1 MKLIV
6 KNIANLWFSADTPI
20 RQYKIKLHPEVW
32 AACQKVSRNFN
43 APSGAIRIEQY
54 RKSDKVA
61 FANAVLDVLDKS
73 NSPAKEDAPI
83 KVYDFA

>member
-32 AACQKVSRNFN
+32 AACQKVNRYFK
-43 APSGAIRIEQY
+43 APSGAVRVEQY

-61 FANAVLDVLDKS
+61 FANAVLDVLEKTDT
-73 NSPAKEDAPI
+73 PAKEDVR
-83 KVYDFA
+83 VYDFA